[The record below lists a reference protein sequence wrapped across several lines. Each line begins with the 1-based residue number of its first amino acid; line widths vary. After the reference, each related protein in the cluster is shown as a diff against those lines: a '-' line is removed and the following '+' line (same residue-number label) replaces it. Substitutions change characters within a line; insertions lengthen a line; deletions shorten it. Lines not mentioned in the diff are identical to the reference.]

1 MSKTNDN
8 NNAFLIHISAFA
20 GYVFPFGSVLLPL
33 ILWNVKKDKSSTLDK
48 HGKEAV
54 NFNLSFYLY
63 TIILGITL
71 VPFTFATFFRGFRGF
86 RHFGDFNHFNFDFS
100 FPHLFGF
107 VGFSS
112 LISVLFLA
120 KFILIIVA
128 SVKASRGEFYHYPLS
143 IKFLK

>member
-33 ILWNVKKDKSSTLDK
+33 ILWNVKKDKSPALNE

-54 NFNLSFYLY
+54 NFNLSYYLY
-63 TIILGITL
+63 TFILGLTL
-71 VPFTFATFFRGFRGF
+71 IPFTFATFFRGF

-107 VGFSS
+107 VGLGS
-112 LISVLFLA
+112 LLSVLVLA
-120 KFILIIVA
+120 KFILILVA
-128 SVKASRGEFYHYPLS
+128 AIKASRGEFYHYPLT
-143 IKFLK
+143 INFLK